1 MNDLSG
7 LNLHP
12 GGFGSSNK
20 PEKRRGKKAEESME
34 HNSIAPSTGTI
45 YFILKKYWKCSCSY
59 VPSAPDPPCLHQFSN
74 ILFFIIK
81 SLSYLKVILSS
92 IYQSYRSYDPPN
104 MLTLGPK
111 APLILTFTL
120 FAHHIACRVKECES
134 LTHTHTQLFTTSIQ
148 VHKM

>member
-45 YFILKKYWKCSCSY
+45 YFILKKYWKCSCFLCSLRAWSSLPASVLQY
-59 VPSAPDPPCLHQFSN
+59 PFLHHKVSFLSQGYSLLNLSVLPVLWHAPPQHADF
-74 ILFFIIK
+74 
-81 SLSYLKVILSS
+81 
-92 IYQSYRSYDPPN
+92 
-104 MLTLGPK
+104 GPK
-111 APLILTFTL
+111 GSSDPHFHTL
-120 FAHHIACRVKECES
+120 CSSYCLQSQRVWES
-134 LTHTHTQLFTTSIQ
+134 NTHTHAIIHYFHSSS
-148 VHKM
+148 

>member
-92 IYQSYRSYDPPN
+92 IYQSYRSYDPPQHADF
-104 MLTLGPK
+104 GPK
-111 APLILTFTL
+111 GSSDPHFHTL
-120 FAHHIACRVKECES
+120 CSSYCLQSQRVWES
-134 LTHTHTQLFTTSIQ
+134 NTHTHAIIHYFHSSS
-148 VHKM
+148 